1 MWFSVTAYPTNTLHP
16 TLQILHVSSGLFV
29 PPFLQGRRCR
39 LLGCNCGGRHF
50 VVSPYG
56 CTPLLPE
63 EERLIAERK
72 RKKRKKKTR
81 YKRQSL
87 SPGVHREPIGRL
99 GCAFS
104 SQLHLTTGS
113 STLASLNHRRRSPD
127 PSDSSSSLF
136 PRIHL
141 RAAEHT
147 GYSRLG
153 SDKSTSL
160 PSILT
165 VQQQRLPVQRV
176 PVPRETEEPLPLL
189 DRHRLPPPLDSG
201 DSSDTEDGNS
211 RLDEDPTIFPKRWIS
226 PPASFGENS
235 HPAARYDPYGRRLP
249 LLPNEVLKY
258 YGSRLNSF
266 ERNELQS
273 GEYPEIWYL
282 GLEATKIEGE
292 EGTPHNHGYD
302 DDNGSYIKVLHD
314 HLAYRYEILE
324 VIGKGSFGQVIRALD
339 HKTDQQ
345 VALKIIRNK
354 KRFHQQALVE
364 VKILEHL
371 CRKDRDGSHH
381 MIRMLNHFYFRNHL
395 CITFELMGLNLYELI
410 KKNNYRGIS
419 ASMIRRF
426 AFALVQCL
434 RLLHKEHII
443 HCDLKPENIL
453 LKQRGANSIKV
464 IDFGSSCYTHQRV
477 YTYIQS
483 RFYRSPEV
491 ILGLPY
497 GPAIDMWSLGC
508 ILSELQTGLP
518 LFPGENE
525 ADQLACIM
533 EVLGPPP
540 PAVLELASR
549 RRLFFDSKGNPRC
562 ITNSKGKKRRPG
574 SRPLSMALSTDD
586 QDFVH
591 FISRCLDWNSSL
603 RMSPDEA
610 LQHAWLSSCSSQ
622 RLSSQPLREIETG
635 ERTFLLSKE
644 LLNLHVIGRTTS
656 YWLKKYNYRT

>member
-16 TLQILHVSSGLFV
+16 TLQILHVSSDLCV
-29 PPFLQGRRCR
+29 PPFLDGRRCR
-39 LLGCNCGGRHF
+39 LLGCSCGGRHF
-50 VVSPYG
+50 IVNPYNKEPIK
-56 CTPLLPE
+56 TKDE
-63 EERLIAERK
+63 K
-72 RKKRKKKTR
+72 RKSCG
-81 YKRQSL
+81 KRQHKPS
-87 SPGVHREPIGRL
+87 SPGIHRDPIGRL

-104 SQLHLTTGS
+104 SQLHLTSAG
-113 STLASLNHRRRSPD
+113 STLNNVKPRSGE
-127 PSDSSSSLF
+127 LVQMKNNVKW
-136 PRIHL
+136 IHL
-141 RAAEHT
+141 RAAENF
-147 GYSRLG
+147 GYNRLG

-160 PSILT
+160 PSILSL
-165 VQQQRLPVQRV
+165 QQQRHSQQRA
-176 PVPRETEEPLPLL
+176 REIQREVDDPLPLL
-189 DRHRLPPPLDSG
+189 DHHRLPPPIDSG

-211 RLDEDPTIFPKRWIS
+211 RLDDDPTIYPKRWIS

-273 GEYPEIWYL
+273 GEFPEIWYL
-282 GLEATKIEGE
+282 GLDATKMEGE
-292 EGTPHNHGYD
+292 DGGPHNNGYD
-302 DDNGSYIKVLHD
+302 DDNGSYVKVLHD
-314 HLAYRYEILE
+314 HLSYRYEILE

-371 CRKDRDGSHH
+371 CKKDRDGSHH
-381 MIRMLNHFYFRNHL
+381 MIKMLNHFYFRNHL

-419 ASMIRRF
+419 ATMIRRF

-453 LKQRGANSIKV
+453 LKQRCANSIKV

-540 PAVLELASR
+540 QAVLELASR
-549 RRLFFDSKGNPRC
+549 RRLFFGSNKDVREKV
-562 ITNSKGKKRRPG
+562 GK
-574 SRPLSMALSTDD
+574 
-586 QDFVH
+586 
-591 FISRCLDWNSSL
+591 DWNSSL
-603 RMSPDEA
+603 RMNPDEA
-610 LQHAWLSSCSSQ
+610 LQHLWLSSCSSQ
-622 RLSSQPLREIETG
+622 RISSHSFRDFESENQRRHSEEKKIADIRKETG
-635 ERTFLLSKE
+635 NSNNLLHE
-644 LLNLHVIGRTTS
+644 DIGYTGDYDDPLEDS
-656 YWLKKYNYRT
+656 

>member
-1 MWFSVTAYPTNTLHP
+1 M
-16 TLQILHVSSGLFV
+16 
-29 PPFLQGRRCR
+29 
-39 LLGCNCGGRHF
+39 
-50 VVSPYG
+50 
-56 CTPLLPE
+56 
-63 EERLIAERK
+63 
-72 RKKRKKKTR
+72 
-81 YKRQSL
+81 
-87 SPGVHREPIGRL
+87 GRL

-104 SQLHLTTGS
+104 SQLHLTSTGS
-113 STLASLNHRRRSPD
+113 STLASLNHR
-127 PSDSSSSLF
+127 
-136 PRIHL
+136 IHL
-141 RAAEHT
+141 RAAENS
-147 GYSRLG
+147 GYHRLTT
-153 SDKSTSL
+153 DKSTSL
-160 PSILT
+160 PSILSLS
-165 VQQQRLPVQRV
+165 QQRAIPQ
-176 PVPRETEEPLPLL
+176 PREEDLVVAPPPLP
-189 DRHRLPPPLDSG
+189 RLPPPLDSG
-201 DSSDTEDGNS
+201 DSSDAEDIRN
-211 RLDEDPTIFPKRWIS
+211 DDPYPKRWIS

-266 ERNELQS
+266 ERKELQS

-292 EGTPHNHGYD
+292 EGAPHNHGYD

-314 HLAYRYEILE
+314 HLSYRYEILE

-371 CRKDRDGSHH
+371 CRKDKDGSHH
-381 MIRMLNHFYFRNHL
+381 MIRMMNHFYFRNHL

-410 KKNNYRGIS
+410 KKNNYRGIGS
-419 ASMIRRF
+419 TMIRRF

-434 RLLHKEHII
+434 RLLHKEQII

-540 PAVLELASR
+540 NDLLQLASR
-549 RRLFFDSKGNPRC
+549 RRLFFDSKGSPRC

-574 SRPLSMALSTDD
+574 SRPLCVALNTDD
-586 QDFVH
+586 QEFVD
-591 FISRCLDWNSSL
+591 FISRCLDWNSAL

-610 LQHAWLSSCSSQ
+610 LMHSWLTSCSSQ
-622 RLSSQPLREIETG
+622 RMISSRDFDSVLHEDNGFHGDYDDPLEDSG
-635 ERTFLLSKE
+635 TFLPSIL
-644 LLNLHVIGRTTS
+644 
-656 YWLKKYNYRT
+656 

>member
-16 TLQILHVSSGLFV
+16 TLQILHVSSDLWV

-39 LLGCNCGGRHF
+39 LLGCTCEGRHF
-50 VVSPYG
+50 VVSPVNCNPVLSEG
-56 CTPLLPE
+56 HVRVSCE
-63 EERLIAERK
+63 EK
-72 RKKRKKKTR
+72 RRRKKKKSR
-81 YKRQSL
+81 NKRSTV
-87 SPGVHREPIGRL
+87 SPGMHRDPIGRL

-104 SQLHLTTGS
+104 SQLHLTGAGA
-113 STLASLNHRRRSPD
+113 STLASLNHR
-127 PSDSSSSLF
+127 
-136 PRIHL
+136 IHL
-141 RAAEHT
+141 RAAENSSYT
-147 GYSRLG
+147 RLG

-165 VQQQRLPVQRV
+165 LQQQQRLSQQQR
-176 PVPRETEEPLPLL
+176 PPREVEEPPPLPLL
-189 DRHRLPPPLDSG
+189 DHHRLPPPIDSG

-211 RLDEDPTIFPKRWIS
+211 RLEEDSTIFPKRWIS

-249 LLPNEVLKY
+249 LLPDEVLKY

-292 EGTPHNHGYD
+292 EGAPHNHGYD

-381 MIRMLNHFYFRNHL
+381 MIKMLNHFYFRNHL

-410 KKNNYRGIS
+410 KKNNYRGIG
-419 ASMIRRF
+419 ATMIRRF
-426 AFALVQCL
+426 AFSLVQCL

-508 ILSELQTGLP
+508 ILSELQTGMP

-540 PAVLELASR
+540 SVVLELASR

-574 SRPLSMALSTDD
+574 SRPLSTALNTDD
-586 QDFVH
+586 LDFVD
-591 FISRCLDWNSSL
+591 FIGRCLDWNSSL

-610 LQHAWLSSCSSQ
+610 LQHIWLRSCSSQ
-622 RLSSQPLREIETG
+622 RISSQPFRDIESG
-635 ERTFLLSKE
+635 E
-644 LLNLHVIGRTTS
+644 LLFI
-656 YWLKKYNYRT
+656 NYVSF

>member
-1 MWFSVTAYPTNTLHP
+1 MAEEICSE
-16 TLQILHVSSGLFV
+16 
-29 PPFLQGRRCR
+29 RR
-39 LLGCNCGGRHF
+39 L
-50 VVSPYG
+50 
-56 CTPLLPE
+56 PLLP
-63 EERLIAERK
+63 RD
-72 RKKRKKKTR
+72 
-81 YKRQSL
+81 SL
-87 SPGVHREPIGRL
+87 LQSPGMHRDPIGRL

-104 SQLHLTTGS
+104 SQLHLTSAGS
-113 STLASLNHRRRSPD
+113 STLASLNHR
-127 PSDSSSSLF
+127 
-136 PRIHL
+136 IHL
-141 RAAEHT
+141 RAAET
-147 GYSRLG
+147 SSYTRLG

-165 VQQQRLPVQRV
+165 LQQQQRLSQQQR
-176 PVPRETEEPLPLL
+176 PPREVEEPPPLPLL
-189 DRHRLPPPLDSG
+189 DHHRLPPPLDSG

-211 RLDEDPTIFPKRWIS
+211 RLEEDSTIFPKRWIS

-249 LLPNEVLKY
+249 LLPDEVLKY

-292 EGTPHNHGYD
+292 EGAPHNHGYD

-381 MIRMLNHFYFRNHL
+381 MIKMLNHFYFRNHL

-410 KKNNYRGIS
+410 KKNNYRGIGNT
-419 ASMIRRF
+419 MIRRY

-508 ILSELQTGLP
+508 ILSELQT
-518 LFPGENE
+518 
-525 ADQLACIM
+525 
-533 EVLGPPP
+533 
-540 PAVLELASR
+540 
-549 RRLFFDSKGNPRC
+549 DSKGNPRC

-574 SRPLSMALSTDD
+574 TRPLSIALNTDD
-586 QDFVH
+586 QDFID
-591 FISRCLDWNSSL
+591 FIARCLDWNSSL

-610 LQHAWLSSCSSQ
+610 LQHPWLLACASQRISSQ
-622 RLSSQPLREIETG
+622 SSFRDIESESVGGHSVEDKAPEHRRGPADDFLHEDIGCPEEYDDPLEDSG
-635 ERTFLLSKE
+635 TFLPSIL
-644 LLNLHVIGRTTS
+644 
-656 YWLKKYNYRT
+656 

>member
-1 MWFSVTAYPTNTLHP
+1 MSSRHHIDDFMRGRIIGKIEEGRKITDVAREFDIAHSVVSRLWKSFKTTGMCSRRHGGGRVRTQQVANQFLAASRKQISRKTVTRRLRGGGLYARRPVVCVPLTRQHRTARLQWGREHHNWTEQDWACLLFSDESRFSLSLDCRRQLIWRESGTAYRPENIQEKDRYPTCSIMVWAGIMINGRTRLHVVANGTMTGQRYIDEVLLPHVRLFRGAVDLNPIENVWDALERQVAGRNYPPTNKNTL
-16 TLQILHVSSGLFV
+16 I
-29 PPFLQGRRCR
+29 
-39 LLGCNCGGRHF
+39 
-50 VVSPYG
+50 
-56 CTPLLPE
+56 
-63 EERLIAERK
+63 
-72 RKKRKKKTR
+72 
-81 YKRQSL
+81 
-87 SPGVHREPIGRL
+87 
-99 GCAFS
+99 
-104 SQLHLTTGS
+104 
-113 STLASLNHRRRSPD
+113 
-127 PSDSSSSLF
+127 
-136 PRIHL
+136 
-141 RAAEHT
+141 RA
-147 GYSRLG
+147 L
-153 SDKSTSL
+153 
-160 PSILT
+160 
-165 VQQQRLPVQRV
+165 
-176 PVPRETEEPLPLL
+176 TEEWDKLPQQLL
-189 DRHRLPPPLDSG
+189 D
-201 DSSDTEDGNS
+201 NVVQ
-211 RLDEDPTIFPKRWIS
+211 K
-226 PPASFGENS
+226 
-235 HPAARYDPYGRRLP
+235 
-249 LLPNEVLKY
+249 VLKY

-292 EGTPHNHGYD
+292 EGAPHNHGYD

-381 MIRMLNHFYFRNHL
+381 MIKMLNHFYFRNHL

-410 KKNNYRGIS
+410 KKNNYRGIG
-419 ASMIRRF
+419 ATMIRRF
-426 AFALVQCL
+426 AFSLVQCL

-508 ILSELQTGLP
+508 ILSELQTGMP

-540 PAVLELASR
+540 SVVLELASR
-549 RRLFFDSKGNPRC
+549 RRLFFDRWIPRGV
-562 ITNSKGKKRRPG
+562 SFQRPRHRLIAVASLG
-574 SRPLSMALSTDD
+574 RLPRNRSIPVCFTRYPQTALSDRWRSLGITSLMNIGGIRYVHIHSYIGHHD
-586 QDFVH
+586 QACVLACKIQC
-591 FISRCLDWNSSL
+591 ISKF
-603 RMSPDEA
+603 
-610 LQHAWLSSCSSQ
+610 H
-622 RLSSQPLREIETG
+622 EI
-635 ERTFLLSKE
+635 K
-644 LLNLHVIGRTTS
+644 
-656 YWLKKYNYRT
+656 LKS

>member
-16 TLQILHVSSGLFV
+16 TLQILHVSSDLCV
-29 PPFLQGRRCR
+29 PPFLDGRRCR
-39 LLGCNCGGRHF
+39 LLGCSCGGRHF
-50 VVSPYG
+50 IVNPYNKEPIKTKDEKRKS
-56 CTPLLPE
+56 C
-63 EERLIAERK
+63 RK
-72 RKKRKKKTR
+72 RQHKP
-81 YKRQSL
+81 S
-87 SPGVHREPIGRL
+87 SPGIHRDPIGRL

-104 SQLHLTTGS
+104 SQLHLTSAG
-113 STLASLNHRRRSPD
+113 STLASLNHR
-127 PSDSSSSLF
+127 
-136 PRIHL
+136 IHL
-141 RAAEHT
+141 RAAENF
-147 GYSRLG
+147 GYNRLG

-160 PSILT
+160 PSILSL
-165 VQQQRLPVQRV
+165 QQQRHSQQRA
-176 PVPRETEEPLPLL
+176 REIQREVDDPLPLL
-189 DRHRLPPPLDSG
+189 DHHRLPPPIDSG

-211 RLDEDPTIFPKRWIS
+211 RLDDDPTIYPKRWIS

-273 GEYPEIWYL
+273 GEFPEIWYL
-282 GLEATKIEGE
+282 GLDATKMEGE
-292 EGTPHNHGYD
+292 DGGPHNNGYD
-302 DDNGSYIKVLHD
+302 DDNGSYVKVLHD
-314 HLAYRYEILE
+314 HLSYRYEILE

-354 KRFHQQALVE
+354 KR
-364 VKILEHL
+364 
-371 CRKDRDGSHH
+371 
-381 MIRMLNHFYFRNHL
+381 
-395 CITFELMGLNLYELI
+395 LNLYELI

-419 ASMIRRF
+419 ATMIRRF

-453 LKQRGANSIKV
+453 LKQRCANSIKV

-540 PAVLELASR
+540 QAVLELASR

-562 ITNSKGKKRRPG
+562 ITNSKGKKRRPA
-574 SRPLSMALSTDD
+574 SRPLSIALNTDD
-586 QDFVH
+586 QEFVDF
-591 FISRCLDWNSSL
+591 IGRCLDWNSSL
-603 RMSPDEA
+603 RMNPDEA
-610 LQHAWLSSCSSQ
+610 LQHLWLSSCSSQ
-622 RLSSQPLREIETG
+622 RISSHSFRDFESENQRRHSEEKKIADIRKETG
-635 ERTFLLSKE
+635 NSNNLLHEDIGYTGDYDDPLEDSGTFLPSIL
-644 LLNLHVIGRTTS
+644 
-656 YWLKKYNYRT
+656 